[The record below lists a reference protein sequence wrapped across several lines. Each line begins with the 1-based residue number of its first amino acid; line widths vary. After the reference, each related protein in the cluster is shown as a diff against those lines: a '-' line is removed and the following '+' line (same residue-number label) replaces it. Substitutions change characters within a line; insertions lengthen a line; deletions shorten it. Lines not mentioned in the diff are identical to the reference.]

1 MRSLRYDPAMRLA
14 IVSCDPLPEP
24 DVDEAMTVAALSRA
38 GFEVQVVP
46 WQSDVDWAQFDM
58 ALLRSCW
65 DYPWNE
71 AAFRHW
77 LDAIEG
83 QTRIWN
89 PPSVVRWNLNKRYL
103 HDLEAKGVPT
113 VTTWIGRDLAEV
125 PWNRYVVKPTVSCG
139 SYLTRVFSQDERE
152 DAERFVDQLSR
163 THEPMFQPFLGSV
176 ETEGECSVVWID
188 GAITHAIRKKPRFSG
203 DEESVSSAIKPTQE
217 EAELALRAIQAA
229 PGPLLYARADLMRDN
244 DGRLCVSEL
253 ELIEPSLFFLQ
264 EPRALQRF
272 VTGIE
277 RMA

>member
-24 DVDEAMTVAALSRA
+24 DVDEEMTVAALSRA

-46 WQSDVDWAQFDM
+46 WQSDVNWSQFDM

-71 AAFRHW
+71 TAFRHW
-77 LDAIEG
+77 LDAVEG

-244 DGRLCVSEL
+244 EDKLCVSEL